1 MDDSGEVWALDRTH
15 SKAAEI
21 ASLASSFGLKSIR
34 ALKADAT
41 RAVKGNQASVD
52 EGEAE
57 ELTAGDEF
65 EGAVDLFIWL
75 EKLHAFL
82 FLYTCPCTPRC

>member
-15 SKAAEI
+15 SKVAEI

-34 ALKADAT
+34 AIKADAT
-41 RAVKGNQASVD
+41 RAIKGDPAAVD

-57 ELTAGDEF
+57 EQTVGAEF
-65 EGAVDLFIWL
+65 EGVWDL
-75 EKLHAFL
+75 
-82 FLYTCPCTPRC
+82 